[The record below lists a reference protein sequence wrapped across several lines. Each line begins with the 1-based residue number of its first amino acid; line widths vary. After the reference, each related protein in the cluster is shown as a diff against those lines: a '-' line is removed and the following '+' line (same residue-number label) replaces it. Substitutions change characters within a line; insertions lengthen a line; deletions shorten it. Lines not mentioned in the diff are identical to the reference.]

1 MSDSTFKLNRRHFLE
16 LAGTTLAAT
25 ALPAFAKD
33 PRKKPPNIIFI
44 LADDLGI
51 GDVGCYGQTRLRTP
65 NIDRLAKEGKLFNQA
80 YAGAP
85 ICSPSRCT
93 LMTGLNTGHSR
104 VRGNF
109 ALAGGIVGSKGSDSV
124 RRANLTSEDVTVAE
138 QLRALGYHT
147 GLMGKW
153 HLDGYDPKATPMDH
167 GFDEF
172 RGWLIQTESTQ
183 GYFPTQRWHQHELI
197 DIPQQLGH
205 TAAHYETDLCTDDA
219 CDFLRR
225 NAGQAAPFFLFLGY
239 SAPHSPYISPSY
251 GSFAGEPWSQDQKS
265 YAAMIELMDQGIGS
279 VLRTLKEQGADQ
291 DTIIFF
297 ASDNGAR
304 SEATPEQT
312 AVVEFFSSSG
322 RYRGYKR
329 DLYEGGI
336 HEPFI
341 VRWPG
346 TIKAGSISDE
356 PVYFPDFLPTAMGLA
371 GGSASKTDGVDFSAL
386 LYDDKAHLKPRY
398 FYWETYEPE
407 FRQAVRLGNWKAI
420 RLSKGQP
427 LELYDLKQDPSETRN
442 IAREH
447 PQVIAELEQYL
458 LTARASSAEY
468 P

>member
-1 MSDSTFKLNRRHFLE
+1 MKKHSHLLSRRHFLE
-16 LAGTTLAAT
+16 LAGTTLAVS
-25 ALPAFAKD
+25 ALPSLAST
-33 PRKKPPNIIFI
+33 RKKAPNIVFI

-51 GDVGCYGQTRLRTP
+51 GDVGCYGQSRLRTP
-65 NIDRLAKEGKLFNQA
+65 HIDRLAHEGKRFTQA

-109 ALAGGIVGSKGSDSV
+109 ALAGGLVGNKEGQAV
-124 RRANLTSEDVTVAE
+124 RRTNLQPGDLTVADH
-138 QLRALGYHT
+138 LRALGYRT

-153 HLDGYDPKATPMDH
+153 HLDGYDPAATPLDH

-172 RGWLIQTESTQ
+172 RGWLIQTPSTQ
-183 GYFPTQRWHQHELI
+183 GYFPTQRYRQRELV
-197 DIPQQLGH
+197 DIPQKLGP

-219 CDFLRR
+219 CDFIRR
-225 NAGQAAPFFLFLGY
+225 HAAEPAPFFLFLGY
-239 SAPHSPYISPSY
+239 SAPHSPYIAPSY
-251 GSFAGEPWSQDQKS
+251 GSFAGEPWTQDQKS

-279 VLRTLKEQGADQ
+279 VMRTLAENAIDQ
-291 DTIIFF
+291 DTIVFF

-312 AVVEFFSSSG
+312 AVVEFFASSG

-341 VRWPG
+341 VRWPRV
-346 TIKAGSISDE
+346 IAPGSLSDQ
-356 PVYFPDFLPTAMGLA
+356 PVYFPDFLPTAVALA
-371 GGSASKTDGVDFSAL
+371 GGAAVPSDGADLTAL
-386 LYDDKAHLKPRY
+386 LERQSARLAPRY

-407 FRQAVRLGNWKAI
+407 FRQAVRRDNWKAI
-420 RLSKGQP
+420 RLSAGAP
-427 LELYDLKQDPSETRN
+427 LELYDLKHDPAE
-442 IAREH
+442 AHDVAAEH
-447 PQVIAELEQYL
+447 PRVIEELETWL
-458 LTARASSAEY
+458 ASARTPSREY

>member
-1 MSDSTFKLNRRHFLE
+1 MSDTFKHLGRRHFLE
-16 LAGTTLAAT
+16 LAGTTLAMT
-25 ALPAFAKD
+25 ALPRMAKAGG
-33 PRKKPPNIIFI
+33 RKPNIIFI

-51 GDVGCYGQTRLRTP
+51 GDVGCYGQSRLLTP
-65 NIDRLAKEGKLFNQA
+65 NIDRLACEGKRFTQA

-104 VRGNF
+104 IRGNF
-109 ALAGGIVGSKGSDSV
+109 ALGGGLVGSKDGESV
-124 RRANLTSEDVTVAE
+124 RRANLTAADVTVAQ
-138 QLRALGYHT
+138 QLQALGYHT

-153 HLDGYDPKATPMDH
+153 HLDGYDPRATPLDH

-172 RGWLIQTESTQ
+172 RGWLIQTPSTQ
-183 GYFPTQRWHQHELI
+183 GYFPTQRYRNRELV
-197 DIPQQLGH
+197 DIPQALGH

-219 CDFLRR
+219 CDFIRR
-225 NAGQAAPFFLFLGY
+225 NQADPFFLFLGY

-265 YAAMIELMDQGIGS
+265 YAGMIELMDQGVGA
-279 VLRTLKEQGADQ
+279 VLRTLAEQGLDQ
-291 DTIIFF
+291 DTVVFF

-304 SEATPEQT
+304 SEATPQQT
-312 AVVEFFSSSG
+312 AVVEFFDSSG
-322 RYRGYKR
+322 IYRGYKR

-346 TIKAGSISDE
+346 TIAAGSLSDE
-356 PVYFPDFLPTAMGLA
+356 PIYFPDFLPTAMALA
-371 GGSASKTDGVDFSAL
+371 GAAPRLGDGVDISAL
-386 LYDDKAHLKPRY
+386 LQHEGARLKPRY

-407 FRQAVRLGNWKAI
+407 FRQAVRCGNWKAV
-420 RLSKGQP
+420 RLSKGLA
-427 LELYDLKQDPSETRN
+427 LELYDLKSDPRETRN
-442 IAREH
+442 IAASH
-447 PQVIAELEQYL
+447 PEVIAQLEDYL
-458 LTARASSAEY
+458 KTARTASLEY